1 MEAMACND
9 IITLQVPHNVV
20 MCTTMGI
27 CGVLVT
33 EN

>member
-9 IITLQVPHNVV
+9 IITLKVPHNIV
-20 MCTTMGI
+20 MCTAVEI
-27 CGVLVT
+27 CGVVVA